1 MRPRTAWRLSVL
13 AGLVAFACSFAFGK
27 IPGLVACGTFA
38 GSGQLGPILAFEL
51 ARTPGDVAAL
61 FGSGAC
67 RATLVGAQ
75 NAGLWLDALG
85 FIPSYTAFLVLAS
98 IAASRG
104 RVQRAIVAMLL
115 VAGLSDEIEG
125 LVMWRIIGD
134 LPGTDGQLGALYWA
148 VHIKFALLAIGTTL
162 IGLELVRA
170 LRLWPMLFGLVVTVG
185 GAAAIY
191 GFWSLPNAMMMAG
204 FTYAWFALLVTA
216 VVASFA
222 AGVFGRRAAPAR
234 TGHS

>member
-1 MRPRTAWRLSVL
+1 MRPRTAWRLCVL
-13 AGLVAFACSFAFGK
+13 AGLIAFACSYAFGK

-51 ARTPGDVAAL
+51 ARTPGDVAVL

-67 RATLVGAQ
+67 RATLIDAQ
-75 NAGLWLDALG
+75 VNGLWLDALG
-85 FIPSYTAFLVLAS
+85 FIPSYTAFLVLAA

-104 RVQRAIVAMLL
+104 RVQRAIIAMLL
-115 VAGLSDEIEG
+115 IAGLSDEIEG
-125 LVMWRIIGD
+125 LVMWRIMGN

-148 VHIKFALLAIGTTL
+148 VHVKFVLLAISTTL
-162 IGLELVRA
+162 IGLELIRT

-185 GAAAIY
+185 GAAAVY

-204 FTYAWFALLVTA
+204 FTYAWFAILVTA
-216 VVASFA
+216 IVASFA
-222 AGVFGRRAAPAR
+222 AGVFAPRAR
-234 TGHS
+234 TRALH

>member
-51 ARTPGDVAAL
+51 ARSPGDIAAL
-61 FGSGAC
+61 FGSGSC
-67 RATLVGAQ
+67 RAALVGAQ

-85 FIPSYTAFLVLAS
+85 FIPSYTAFLVLAA

-104 RVQRAIVAMLL
+104 RLQRGIVATLL
-115 VAGLSDEIEG
+115 FAGVSDEIEG
-125 LVMWRIIGD
+125 VIMWRIMAN
-134 LPGTDGQLGALYWA
+134 LPGAPGQLDALWWA
-148 VHIKFALLAIGTTL
+148 VHIKFALLALCTTA
-162 IGLELVRA
+162 IGLTLLA
-170 LRLWPMLFGLVVTVG
+170 KFKLWPMLFGLVVTIG

-191 GFWSLPNAMMMAG
+191 GFWTLPDRMMMAG
-204 FTYAWFALLVTA
+204 FTYAWFAILVTA
-216 VVASFA
+216 IVASFA
-222 AGVFGRRAAPAR
+222 SGVFGRRMGAR
-234 TGHS
+234 AG

>member
-1 MRPRTAWRLSVL
+1 VRPRTAWRLSVL
-13 AGLVAFACSFAFGK
+13 AGLIAFACSFAFGK

-67 RATLVGAQ
+67 LASLIDAQ
-75 NAGLWLDALG
+75 NTGLWLDALG
-85 FIPSYTAFLVLAS
+85 FIPSYTAFLVLAA

-104 RVQRAIVAMLL
+104 RTQRAIVVMLL
-115 VAGLSDEIEG
+115 VAGLSDEVEG
-125 LVMWRIIGD
+125 LVMWRIMGN
-134 LPGTDGQLGALYWA
+134 LPGSDSQLGALYWA

-162 IGLELVRA
+162 IGLELIRTT
-170 LRLWPMLFGLVVTVG
+170 RLWPMLFGLVVTVG

-191 GFWSLPNAMMMAG
+191 GFWSLPNETMMAG
-204 FTYAWFALLVTA
+204 FAYAWFAILVTA
-216 VVASFA
+216 IAASFA
-222 AGVFGRRAAPAR
+222 AGVFGRRSASRA
-234 TGHS
+234 

>member
-13 AGLVAFACSFAFGK
+13 AGLIAFVCSFTFGQ

-61 FGSGAC
+61 FGSGTC

-75 NAGLWLDALG
+75 VNGLWLDALG
-85 FIPSYTAFLVLAS
+85 FIPSYTAFLVLAA

-104 RVQRAIVAMLL
+104 RLQRTIVAILL

-125 LVMWRIIGD
+125 VFMWRIMGD
-134 LPGTDGQLGALYWA
+134 LPGTPAQLHGLWWA
-148 VHIKFALLAIGTTL
+148 VHVKFALLAIGTTL
-162 IGLELVRA
+162 IGLELIRT
-170 LRLWPMLFGLVVTVG
+170 LRLWPMLFGLVITVG

-216 VVASFA
+216 IVASFA
-222 AGVFGRRAAPAR
+222 AGTFAPRMAR
-234 TGHS
+234 ISR

>member
-13 AGLVAFACSFAFGK
+13 AGLIAFACSFAFGK

-67 RATLVGAQ
+67 RASLIDAQ
-75 NAGLWLDALG
+75 NTGLWLDALG
-85 FIPSYTAFLVLAS
+85 FIPSYTAFLVLAA

-104 RVQRAIVAMLL
+104 RTQRAIVAMLL
-115 VAGLSDEIEG
+115 IAGLSDEIEG
-125 LVMWRIIGD
+125 MFMWRIMGD
-134 LPGTDGQLGALYWA
+134 LPGTPAQLHGLWWA
-148 VHIKFALLAIGTTL
+148 VHVKFALLAIGTTL
-162 IGLELVRA
+162 IGLDLIRTT
-170 LRLWPMLFGLVVTVG
+170 RLWPMLFGLIIAVG

-204 FTYAWFALLVTA
+204 FTYAWFAILVTA
-216 VVASFA
+216 IVASFA
-222 AGVFGRRAAPAR
+222 AGIFGPRVAARAL
-234 TGHS
+234 H

>member
-1 MRPRTAWRLSVL
+1 MRPRTAWRLCVL
-13 AGLVAFACSFAFGK
+13 AGLVALACSFAFGK

-51 ARTPGDVAAL
+51 ARTPADVAAL

-67 RATLVGAQ
+67 RTILIAAQ
-75 NAGLWLDALG
+75 IKGLWLDALG
-85 FIPSYTAFLVLAS
+85 FIPSYTAFLVLAAL
-98 IAASRG
+98 AASRG

-125 LVMWRIIGD
+125 LVMWRIMGN

-148 VHIKFALLAIGTTL
+148 VHVKFALLAIGTTL
-162 IGLELVRA
+162 IGLELIRT
-170 LRLWPMLFGLVVTVG
+170 LRLWPMLFGLVVAVG
-185 GAAAIY
+185 GGAAIY

-216 VVASFA
+216 IVASFA
-222 AGVFGRRAAPAR
+222 AGVFAPRRI
-234 TGHS
+234 

>member
-1 MRPRTAWRLSVL
+1 VRPRTAWRLSVL
-13 AGLVAFACSFAFGK
+13 AGLIAFACSFAFGK

-67 RATLVGAQ
+67 RASLIDAQ
-75 NAGLWLDALG
+75 NTGLWLDALG
-85 FIPSYTAFLVLAS
+85 FIPSYTAFLVLAA

-104 RVQRAIVAMLL
+104 RTQRAIVAMLL
-115 VAGLSDEIEG
+115 IAGLSDEIEG
-125 LVMWRIIGD
+125 MFMWRIMGD
-134 LPGTDGQLGALYWA
+134 LPGTPAQLHGLWWA
-148 VHIKFALLAIGTTL
+148 VHVKFALLAIGTTL
-162 IGLELVRA
+162 IGLDLIRTT
-170 LRLWPMLFGLVVTVG
+170 RLWPMLFGLIIAVG

-204 FTYAWFALLVTA
+204 FTYAWFAILVTA
-216 VVASFA
+216 IVASFA
-222 AGVFGRRAAPAR
+222 AGIFGPRVAARAL
-234 TGHS
+234 H

>member
-61 FGSGAC
+61 FGAGSC
-67 RATLVGAQ
+67 RASLIDAQ

-85 FIPSYTAFLVLAS
+85 FIPFYTLFLVLAA

-104 RVQRAIVAMLL
+104 RARRAIVAVLL
-115 VAGLSDEIEG
+115 IAGLSDEIEG
-125 LVMWRIIGD
+125 LVMWRIMGN
-134 LPGTDGQLGALYWA
+134 LPGSDGQLGALYWA

-162 IGLELVRA
+162 IGLELIRTT
-170 LRLWPMLFGLVVTVG
+170 RLWPMLFGLVVTVG

-204 FTYAWFALLVTA
+204 FTYAWFAILVTA
-216 VVASFA
+216 IVASFA
-222 AGVFGRRAAPAR
+222 AGVFAPRSAGARALR
-234 TGHS
+234 

>member
-13 AGLVAFACSFAFGK
+13 AGLIAFACSFAFGK

-67 RATLVGAQ
+67 RASLIDAQ
-75 NAGLWLDALG
+75 NTGLWLDALG
-85 FIPSYTAFLVLAS
+85 FIPSYTAFLVLAA

-104 RVQRAIVAMLL
+104 RTQRAIVAMLL
-115 VAGLSDEIEG
+115 IAGLGDEIEG
-125 LVMWRIIGD
+125 MFMWRIMGD
-134 LPGTDGQLGALYWA
+134 LPGTPAQLHGLWWA
-148 VHIKFALLAIGTTL
+148 VHVKFALLAIGTTL
-162 IGLELVRA
+162 IGLDLIRTT
-170 LRLWPMLFGLVVTVG
+170 RLWPMLFGLIIAVG

-204 FTYAWFALLVTA
+204 FTYAWFAILVTA
-216 VVASFA
+216 IVASFA
-222 AGVFGRRAAPAR
+222 AGIFGPRVAARAL
-234 TGHS
+234 H

>member
-27 IPGLVACGTFA
+27 IPGLVACGTFD

-51 ARTPGDVAAL
+51 ARSPGDIAAL

-75 NAGLWLDALG
+75 DKGLWLDALG
-85 FIPSYTAFLVLAS
+85 FIPSYTAFLVLAA

-104 RVQRAIVAMLL
+104 WAQRAIVAMLL
-115 VAGLSDEIEG
+115 IAGLSDEIEG
-125 LVMWRIIGD
+125 VMMWRIMVG
-134 LPGTDGQLGALYWA
+134 LPGTPGQLDALWWA
-148 VHIKFALLAIGTTL
+148 VHIKFALLALGTTA
-162 IGLELVRA
+162 IGLA
-170 LRLWPMLFGLVVTVG
+170 LLGKFRLWPTLFGLIVTVG

-191 GFWSLPNAMMMAG
+191 GFWTLPNRMMMAG
-204 FTYAWFALLVTA
+204 FTYAWFAILVTA
-216 VVASFA
+216 IVASFA
-222 AGVFGRRAAPAR
+222 VGVFVPRPRAL
-234 TGHS
+234 H

>member
-1 MRPRTAWRLSVL
+1 MRPRTAWRLCVL
-13 AGLVAFACSFAFGK
+13 AGLIAFACSWTFGK

-51 ARTPGDVAAL
+51 ARTPADVAAL
-61 FGSGAC
+61 FGASAC

-75 NAGLWLDALG
+75 NTGLWLDALG
-85 FIPSYTAFLVLAS
+85 FIPSYTLFLVLAA

-115 VAGLSDEIEG
+115 IAGLSDEIEG
-125 LVMWRIIGD
+125 VFMWRIMAD
-134 LPGTDGQLGALYWA
+134 LPGTPPQFHGLWWA
-148 VHIKFALLAIGTTL
+148 VHVKFGLLAIGTTM
-162 IGLELVRA
+162 IGLALIRT

-204 FTYAWFALLVTA
+204 FTYAWFAILVTA
-216 VVASFA
+216 IVASFA
-222 AGVFGRRAAPAR
+222 AGVFAPRRV
-234 TGHS
+234 